1 MKALVQHPNYNGHG
15 PSYFVMRK
23 ADPRYGLEYIHIADG
38 KHTKGLF
45 TAKDGGKWTVYSDWS
60 AKLCLEA

>member
-1 MKALVQHPNYNGHG
+1 MKALVQHPDYNGHG

-23 ADPRYGLEYIHIADG
+23 NDPRYGREYSHIADG

-45 TAKDGGKWTVYSDWS
+45 KAEDGRAWRVFSDWS
-60 AKLCLEA
+60 AAPCES